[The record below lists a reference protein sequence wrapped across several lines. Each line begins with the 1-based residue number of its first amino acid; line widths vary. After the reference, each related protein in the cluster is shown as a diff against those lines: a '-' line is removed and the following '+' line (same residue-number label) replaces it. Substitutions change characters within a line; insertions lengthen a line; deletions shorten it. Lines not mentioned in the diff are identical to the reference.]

1 MDTAKIISQL
11 GNALI
16 IALCLF
22 MGIFIFNLYSD
33 DTTVSAR
40 LAYTVI
46 FSAAIFTL
54 LYTFKVA
61 VIWFIKSI
69 KK

>member
-11 GNALI
+11 GNAFI